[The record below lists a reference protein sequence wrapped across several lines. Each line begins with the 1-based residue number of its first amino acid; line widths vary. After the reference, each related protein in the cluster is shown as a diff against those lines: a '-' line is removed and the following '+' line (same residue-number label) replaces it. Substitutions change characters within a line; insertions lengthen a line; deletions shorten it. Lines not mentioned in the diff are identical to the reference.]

1 MLEGLSVGHTQK
13 KQQTLSCLWRSY
25 SRASFFFIFL
35 NPQSNMPGLALI
47 SLLCALE
54 EPTWWVAASQHAQ
67 VSNVQVKNLDINR
80 SSH

>member
-1 MLEGLSVGHTQK
+1 MLQGLSVGHTQK
-13 KQQTLSCLWRSY
+13 KKKVNVSGGAIQEQVFY
-25 SRASFFFIFL
+25 FL
-35 NPQSNMPGLALI
+35 KPQSNMPGLALI
-47 SLLCALE
+47 SLLSALE